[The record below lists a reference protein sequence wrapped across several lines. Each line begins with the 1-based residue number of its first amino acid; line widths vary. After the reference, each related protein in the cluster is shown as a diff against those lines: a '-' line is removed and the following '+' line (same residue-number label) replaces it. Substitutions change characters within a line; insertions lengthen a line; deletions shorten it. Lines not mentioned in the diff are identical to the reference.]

1 MKMADHHETEA
12 ERWDRLGL
20 WPMGEADPRW
30 PRWQEERRKR
40 EAKVEVAQQDDL
52 FGAEAPRRES
62 PKFWRVNVIDEQGD
76 PHIFSDPETDTLE
89 GVALN
94 YWTAR
99 AIDAGY
105 AQIIDGT
112 CFADY
117 RAAERA
123 ERGAPF
129 AGTDRQMVGMY
140 EPSVDWRQGG
150 YVIERHKIDIAHD
163 DGEWYA
169 STDIFDKEPK
179 AYAYGPT
186 ALIAAMRCIVR
197 RRFGERCQIILESC
211 DVADRERNAEW
222 EKKWWRN
229 DPVKTRAALEE
240 LYEMRPDLQAYHVE
254 RDHEYALEDDA
265 EISATE
271 QGADRG

>member
-1 MKMADHHETEA
+1 MGPMAETEA
-12 ERWDRLGL
+12 DRWDRLGL
-20 WPMGEADPRW
+20 WPMSESDPRW

-52 FGAEAPRRES
+52 FGAGAPPRES
-62 PKFWRVNVIDEQGD
+62 PKFPRVNVIDQHGD

-123 ERGAPF
+123 ERGAMF
-129 AGTDRQMVGMY
+129 AGADPQMVGMY

-150 YVIERHKIDIAHD
+150 YVIERHKIAVSPR

-169 STDIFDKEPK
+169 DLDIYGPADSKA

-186 ALIAAMRCIVR
+186 PLIAAMRCIVR
-197 RRFGERCQIILESC
+197 HKFGERCPVILEWC
-211 DVADRERNAEW
+211 DIADRERNAEW
-222 EKKWWRN
+222 ESKWWRN
-229 DPVKTRAALEE
+229 DPVKRRAALEE
-240 LYEMRPDLQAYHVE
+240 LYEMRPDLLAWHIE
-254 RDHEYALEDDA
+254 RDHEYALDED
-265 EISATE
+265 
-271 QGADRG
+271 ADRAEAVHG